1 MDCLPNIDVAA
12 NRRRPS
18 AARAALLILALVL
31 LPSPCQAGD
40 PWETTEYALAG
51 AAVAALA
58 VDWGQTRHIAKNP
71 NRFNEKNPMLGTTP
85 SVGKVDAYFVGAMVG
100 TVALAHV
107 LPSDWR
113 QLFLAGVL
121 VVELNVAQQ
130 NRSLGIKMAF

>member
-1 MDCLPNIDVAA
+1 MDNHHVAA
-12 NRRRPS
+12 TRRRPGT
-18 AARAALLILALVL
+18 ARAALLLLVFVL
-31 LPSPCQAGD
+31 FPSLCHAGG
-40 PWETTEYALAG
+40 PWETTDYALAG

-71 NRFNEKNPMLGTTP
+71 NHFSEQNPILGPSP
-85 SVGKVDAYFVGAMVG
+85 SVGKVDTYFVGAIVG

-107 LPSDWR
+107 LPGDWR

-121 VVELNVAQQ
+121 TVELGVVRQ

>member
-1 MDCLPNIDVAA
+1 MDNAHVAA
-12 NRRRPS
+12 IRRSPGT
-18 AARAALLILALVL
+18 ARAALLSLVFVL

-40 PWETTEYALAG
+40 PWETTDYALAG
-51 AAVAALA
+51 ASLAALA

-71 NRFNEKNPMLGTTP
+71 SRFIETNPVLGPSP
-85 SVGKVDAYFVGAMVG
+85 SVGKVDAYFIGAMVG

-121 VVELNVAQQ
+121 TVELGVAQQ
-130 NRSLGIKMAF
+130 NRALGIKMAF